1 MKLDQNEVDR
11 IVSEYNGLHDRVMKL
26 HEGCNCF
33 CDGEAD
39 TFTISPE
46 GAGDMEICLE
56 CFGARGRVY

>member
-1 MKLDQNEVDR
+1 MNEIDNINK
-11 IVSEYNGLHDRVMKL
+11 IVSDYNNLHNTIMHL

-46 GAGDMEICLE
+46 GSCDMEICLE
-56 CFGARGRVY
+56 CFGARGNVY